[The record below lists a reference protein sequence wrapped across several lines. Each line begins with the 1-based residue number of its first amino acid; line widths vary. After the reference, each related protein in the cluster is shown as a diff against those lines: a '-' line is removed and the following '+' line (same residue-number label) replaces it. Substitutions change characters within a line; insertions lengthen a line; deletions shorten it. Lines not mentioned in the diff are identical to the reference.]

1 MNQQTLPLFEHFTN
15 AETLVCQTELETTH
29 QQNTGDCFLSIGDC
43 PNLKERMNLNQADN

>member
-15 AETLVCQTELETTH
+15 AETLDCHTEIETTH
-29 QQNTGDCFLSIGDC
+29 QQKTGDCFLSIGDC